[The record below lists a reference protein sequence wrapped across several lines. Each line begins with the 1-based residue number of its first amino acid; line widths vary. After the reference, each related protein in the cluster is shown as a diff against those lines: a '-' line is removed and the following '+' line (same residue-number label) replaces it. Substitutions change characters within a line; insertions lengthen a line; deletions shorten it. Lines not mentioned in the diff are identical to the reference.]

1 MDDDQLRFDTSPL
14 GDDYEQSG
22 TDSRLIF
29 GVTDFVAYLNQTL
42 EIAYP
47 YVTIEG
53 ELSNFRVSKNRWVYF
68 DLKDATASVRFFGT
82 VYALPGPLQDG
93 MVVRVSGSPRLHP
106 QYGFSVSFQAIQPVG
121 EGAIRKAADLLM
133 AKLQAEGLFA
143 PERKRPLP
151 YPPGRIALITA
162 GGSAAYADFIKIL
175 SARWAGVTIDHYDVL
190 VQGEQSPAQIVSAI
204 AAANAQAEVPDVIV
218 LTRGGGS
225 AEDLSGF
232 STEQVTR
239 AVAASR
245 VPTLVA
251 IGHEVDI
258 SLAELAADQRAS
270 TPSNAAE
277 LLTPD
282 RTVVMGMLRARQ
294 TELDGMLLGLVG
306 RRRELLVRQQ
316 RDMDRALHAAYQ
328 AARSRLRAAQELLAA
343 YDPVA
348 ALRRGYAL
356 VHTADGVL
364 VRSVA
369 GLSTGVAIRLT
380 LSDGTAE
387 ATIVSKELD
396 NGKEERNV

>member
-1 MDDDQLRFDTSPL
+1 MD
-14 GDDYEQSG
+14 GGE
-22 TDSRLIF
+22 RLIF
-29 GVTDFVAYLNQTL
+29 GVSDFVAYLNQTL

-47 YVTIEG
+47 YITIEG
-53 ELSNFRVSKNRWVYF
+53 EISNFRVSKNRWVYF
-68 DLKDATASVRFFGT
+68 DLKDAMASVRFFGT

-106 QYGFSVSFQAIQPVG
+106 QYGFSVNFVGVQPVG
-121 EGAIRKAADLLM
+121 EGSIRKAADLLA

-143 PERKRPLP
+143 PERKRPLA

-162 GGSAAYADFIKIL
+162 GSSAAYADFMKIL
-175 SARWAGVTIDHYDVL
+175 GARWAGVTIDHYDVL

-204 AAANAQAEVPDVIV
+204 AAANAAPDIPDVIV

-225 AEDLSGF
+225 AEDLGGF

-239 AVAASR
+239 AVAGSR

-282 RTVVMGMLRARQ
+282 RTVELAAIRQ
-294 TELDGMLLGLVG
+294 TRNDLG
-306 RRRELLVRQQ
+306 ELLVRLVV
-316 RDMDRALHAAYQ
+316 RKHERVTLLRSELDRG
-328 AARSRLRAAQELLAA
+328 LRGAFAAAQLQLQTARRLLQA
-343 YDPVA
+343 YDPT
-348 ALRRGYAL
+348 LPLQRGYAI
-356 VHTADGVL
+356 VRRAGVVL
-364 VRSVA
+364 RS
-369 GLSTGVAIRLT
+369 LDQLDTGDDISLT
-380 LSDGTAE
+380 LQGGMAR
-387 ATIVSKELD
+387 ATIT
-396 NGKEERNV
+396 GKEPERGTEK